1 MHNSCRFA
9 PAALAFVVALG
20 FACKDSNAPRAIPQ
34 TLAKVAG
41 DTQGA
46 LTGTALPDSLTV
58 VVLGSTGSPF
68 AGAVVTWA
76 VTAGNAALGAPSDT
90 SDAQGRAST
99 TVLLGSTPG
108 SVAVQAAVTSLTPV
122 TFTATACSHPT
133 IAPGDTLSGAF
144 ATSDCRFGGYYT
156 DFYELAAPTG
166 PQGFTLTMT
175 ASFDAYLELY
185 HRSGG
190 FVAFNDD
197 VDSTTTN
204 ARLDAI
210 VPADNYLI
218 APSSYFQNIVGTYS
232 VSALARAAELAGCA
246 LVWTTRGVAISDSVV
261 ATDCVDSVGGPHY
274 ADRVVLWLEAGSVLR
289 VSHRSTAF
297 DAALYLRNGGDTLV
311 ASNNDSAA
319 TTTNAYLAY
328 TVPRTRG
335 YVLYAAT
342 NAAGA
347 TGPYTL
353 TISSSTALTS
363 PALRREG
370 PQVLRV
376 GPLRMPKGRPPRA
389 WSR

>member
-1 MHNSCRFA
+1 MRNSCRFGL
-9 PAALAFVVALG
+9 PALAFVIALG
-20 FACKDSNAPRAIPQ
+20 LACKDSNAPGALPR

-46 LTGTALPDSLTV
+46 LTGTPLPESLTV
-58 VVLGSTGSPF
+58 LLLGSTGSPF

-90 SDAQGRAST
+90 TDAQGRAST

-133 IAPGDTLSGAF
+133 IVPGDTLSGAL
-144 ATSDCRFGGYYT
+144 ATSDCRFGGFYT

-166 PQGFTLTMT
+166 PQGFTLRMT

-204 ARLDAI
+204 SRIDAI

-218 APSSYFQNIVGTYS
+218 APSSYLRNIVGTYS
-232 VSALARAAELAGCA
+232 VSALARPAELAGCGI
-246 LVWTTRGVAISDSVV
+246 VWTTRGVAISDSVV
-261 ATDCVDSVGGPHY
+261 ATDCVDSVGGLHY
-274 ADRVVLWLEAGSVLR
+274 ADRVVVWLEAGSVLK

-297 DAALYLRNGGDTLV
+297 DAALFRRNSRDSLV

-328 TVPRTRG
+328 TVPQTGG
-335 YVLYAAT
+335 YLVYAAT
-342 NAAGA
+342 NTASA
-347 TGPYTL
+347 TGAYTL
-353 TISSSTALTS
+353 TISSSTTLTS
-363 PALRREG
+363 PALGREG

-376 GPLRMPKGRPPRA
+376 GPLRMPKGRPRRA